1 MLGIT
6 VALIGGLHPI
16 GVLISAVFYGT
27 LMNGATTM
35 QMSTDVPF
43 ALVFLIQGIVVM
55 LVTSQNLKWPKALR
69 LKKQRKGGTAV

>member
-1 MLGIT
+1 
-6 VALIGGLHPI
+6 
-16 GVLISAVFYGT
+16 
-27 LMNGATTM
+27 M

-69 LKKQRKGGTAV
+69 IKKQHKGGTAV